1 MSPFLI
7 LLENRRKKKLFMLR
21 LLHLEKVVIMASI
34 EGKLADEGEIQSL
47 VAPPRPANNTRVYKQ
62 CFICKKFGN
71 MEAHDWY
78 KNKKVNVSKEAKDV
92 DEGLLFMASNE
103 SINEARGT

>member
-1 MSPFLI
+1 
-7 LLENRRKKKLFMLR
+7 
-21 LLHLEKVVIMASI
+21 
-34 EGKLADEGEIQSL
+34 
-47 VAPPRPANNTRVYKQ
+47 
-62 CFICKKFGN
+62 